1 MIIKFSKP
9 LTKVENFTLIDSTIL
24 NITVLS
30 SYPLGDT
37 RNLNISSWYTVFMSD
52 KELRLQ
58 VNFMKPLLISSY
70 DVIYYIKMINPLYS

>member
-9 LTKVENFTLIDSTIL
+9 LMKVENITLIDSTVL
-24 NITVLS
+24 NITVLT

-37 RNLNISSWYTVFMSD
+37 RNLNISSWCTVFMSD

-58 VNFMKPLLISSY
+58 VNFMKPLLISSN
-70 DVIYYIKMINPLYS
+70 DVIYYIKMNNPLYS

>member
-1 MIIKFSKP
+1 VIIKFSKS
-9 LTKVENFTLIDSTIL
+9 LMKVENITLIDANVL

-70 DVIYYIKMINPLYS
+70 DVIYYIK